1 MLIKNGN
8 VVLLDHYEAVD
19 IRIKDSFI
27 KEIGK
32 NLKEE
37 KGEEVYDASFLTLL
51 PGFVDTHTHGSGGFD
66 FMDGSTL
73 DILNALKSHAKY
85 GTTTVLPTSLSSSDE
100 DLFLFIDNV
109 KEVKKTKYEGARV
122 GGIHLEGPYF
132 SLNEKGAQDPRYIR
146 KPDKKHYSKII
157 EKGEG
162 LIKRWTYAPELEGAK
177 DFVSFITQNGI
188 LASAGHTEATYDEI
202 SEQYDMGLRELT
214 HFYSGMSGI
223 RRVGGFRVLGAIE
236 SGYLLDDLY
245 VELICDGM
253 HLPPDLLR
261 YIFRFKRHDR
271 IIACSDSMRGAGM
284 SDGPSILGSKKDGT
298 EVIIED
304 GIAKMLD
311 RTCFAG
317 SVATGIRMLKTL
329 VSIMEIE
336 IVEAS
341 KYLSLYPAKTIS
353 MDKEIGSIEE
363 NKKADIVF
371 IDKDLNIIDVLING
385 KLLNRS
391 KV

>member
-8 VVLLDHYEAVD
+8 VVLLDHSELVD
-19 IRIKDSFI
+19 IRINGTFI
-27 KEIGK
+27 TEIGK

-37 KGEEVYDASFLTLL
+37 KDEEVYDASSLTLIS
-51 PGFVDTHTHGSGGFD
+51 GFVDTHTHGSGGSD
-66 FMDGSTL
+66 FMDGS
-73 DILNALKSHAKY
+73 DIDIQNALKSHAKY

-100 DLFLFIDNV
+100 DLFLFLDNV
-109 KEVKKTKYEGARV
+109 KKVKKSKYDGAKI

-132 SLNEKGAQDPRYIR
+132 ALSEKGAQDPRYIR
-146 KPDKKHYSKII
+146 KPEKNHYSKII

-223 RRVGGFRVLGAIE
+223 RRVSGFRVLGVIE
-236 SGYLLDDLY
+236 SGYLIDDLY

-261 YIFRFKRHDR
+261 YIFSFKRHDR

-304 GIAKMLD
+304 GIAKMMD

-317 SVATGIRMLKTL
+317 SVATGIRELKTL
-329 VSIMEIE
+329 VCIMEVD

-341 KYLSLYPAKTIS
+341 KYLSLYPAKTIN
-353 MDKEIGSIEE
+353 MDKEIGSIEN
-363 NKKADIVF
+363 NKKADIVLL
-371 IDKDLNIIDVLING
+371 DKDLNIKDVLIDG
-385 KLLNRS
+385 KVLNRE
-391 KV
+391 

>member
-8 VVLLDHYEAVD
+8 VVLLDRSELVD
-19 IRIKDSFI
+19 IRINGTFI
-27 KEIGK
+27 TEIGK

-37 KGEEVYDASFLTLL
+37 KDEEVYDASFLTLIS
-51 PGFVDTHTHGSGGFD
+51 GFVDTHTHGSGGSD
-66 FMDGSTL
+66 FMDGSTI
-73 DILNALKSHAKY
+73 DIINALHSHAKY

-100 DLFLFIDNV
+100 DLFLFLDNV
-109 KEVKKTKYEGARV
+109 KKVKKSKYEGAKI

-132 SLNEKGAQDPRYIR
+132 ALSEKGAQDPRYIR
-146 KPDKKHYSKII
+146 KPEKNHYSKII

-236 SGYLLDDLY
+236 SGYLIDDLY

-261 YIFRFKRHDR
+261 YIFSFKRHDR

-304 GIAKMLD
+304 GIAKMMD

-329 VSIMEIE
+329 VCIMKMD

-341 KYLSLYPAKTIS
+341 KYLSLYPAKTIN

-371 IDKDLNIIDVLING
+371 LDKDLNIKDVLIDG
-385 KLLNRS
+385 KQLNRE
-391 KV
+391 

>member
-8 VVLLDHYEAVD
+8 VVLLDRIEVVN
-19 IRIKDSFI
+19 IRIKDTFI
-27 KEIGK
+27 VEIGN
-32 NLKEE
+32 NLKELS
-37 KGEEVYDASFLTLL
+37 GEEVYDASSLTLV

-66 FMDGSTL
+66 FMDGLEL
-73 DILNALKSHAKY
+73 DIINALLSHAKY

-100 DLFLFIDNV
+100 KLFLFLDNV
-109 KEVKKTKYEGARV
+109 KKVKKSKYEGAKI

-132 SLNEKGAQDPRYIR
+132 ALSEKGAQDPRYIR
-146 KPDKKHYSKII
+146 KPEKKHYSKII

-177 DFVSFITQNGI
+177 DFVSFITKNDI

-223 RRVGGFRVLGAIE
+223 RRIGGFRVLGAIE
-236 SGYLLDDLY
+236 SGYLIDDLY

-253 HLPPDLLR
+253 HLPPDLLK
-261 YIFRFKRHDR
+261 YIFSFKRHDR

-304 GIAKMLD
+304 GIAKMMD

-329 VSIMEIE
+329 VCIMKMKIE
-336 IVEAS
+336 EAS
-341 KYLSLYPAKTIS
+341 KYLSLYPAKTIK
-353 MDKEIGSIEE
+353 MEEEIGSIEE

-371 IDKDLNIIDVLING
+371 LDKDLNIIDVLVDG
-385 KLLNRS
+385 KLLNRE
-391 KV
+391 